1 MLNST
6 SDVDS
11 TEHEIST
18 AYMYRQIN
26 RFLALDFSD
35 VVFILLKIV
44 EMPSIVGILTF
55 TSRINFVLSESVT
68 NTSLTELSM
77 KNVTSV
83 SVVSEFSDYW

>member
-11 TEHEIST
+11 TEQEIST
-18 AYMYRQIN
+18 AYMYRQMN
-26 RFLALDFSD
+26 RFLALDLSD
-35 VVFILLKIV
+35 VVFILLKNV

-77 KNVTSV
+77 KM
-83 SVVSEFSDYW
+83 